1 MIEIKIIAEFRVKA
15 DQTEA
20 FKELLGSALVDTRS
34 FKGCRRDI
42 YEDSEKP
49 VFYALSDYSHYDYDK
64 YLAWRTEQGIGDLL
78 GPILMAASQMGSRS
92 VRLLRQVCKT

>member
-1 MIEIKIIAEFRVKA
+1 MIAEFRVKA

-34 FKGCRRDI
+34 FKGCRRVDI

-49 VFYALSDYSHYDYDK
+49 VFYALSDWD
-64 YLAWRTEQGIGDLL
+64 
-78 GPILMAASQMGSRS
+78 
-92 VRLLRQVCKT
+92 

>member
-1 MIEIKIIAEFRVKA
+1 MIEIKMIAEFRVKA

-34 FKGCRRDI
+34 FKGCRREDI

-49 VFYALSDYSHYDYDK
+49 VFYALSDWD
-64 YLAWRTEQGIGDLL
+64 
-78 GPILMAASQMGSRS
+78 
-92 VRLLRQVCKT
+92 